1 MVTTVIQPIAGV
13 IAGEGSLQERRPG
26 RIDQESEKSTEGW
39 LDQVTEQKGNQ
50 RTEAGRVRR
59 DQENQLE
66 HLEVHGSC
74 IAEAW
79 VAEF

>member
-26 RIDQESEKSTEGW
+26 HIDQESEKSTEGW

-59 DQENQLE
+59 NQDRVSDPHQNSLY
-66 HLEVHGSC
+66 LKN
-74 IAEAW
+74 
-79 VAEF
+79 

>member
-50 RTEAGRVRR
+50 RTEAGRVKR
-59 DQENQLE
+59 DQDRVSDPLQNSLY
-66 HLEVHGSC
+66 LKN
-74 IAEAW
+74 
-79 VAEF
+79 